1 MGGIKSMSSLNS
13 RKRLQIEAVTQ
24 QLRKLSIR
32 SVLFQQNIT
41 HALGVIQTDLK
52 TIDILAET
60 GPITAGELATI
71 TGNSTSSVTAIL
83 DRLEKAGFI
92 KRIRNTQ
99 DRRKVMIILLEDK
112 VKKLQL
118 YYSSLSESTKEYC
131 EKYSVD
137 ELELIIKFI
146 SDVAQIVETE
156 GRLIRKKL

>member
-1 MGGIKSMSSLNS
+1 MSSLNS

-41 HALGVIQTDLK
+41 HTLGLIQTDLK

-92 KRIRNTQ
+92 IRNRNIQ
-99 DRRKVMIILLEDK
+99 DRRKVMIILLED
-112 VKKLQL
+112 
-118 YYSSLSESTKEYC
+118 
-131 EKYSVD
+131 
-137 ELELIIKFI
+137 
-146 SDVAQIVETE
+146 
-156 GRLIRKKL
+156 

>member
-41 HALGVIQTDLK
+41 HTLGVIQTDLK

-71 TGNSTSSVTAIL
+71 TGNSTSSITAIL
-83 DRLEKAGFI
+83 VRLEKAGFI
-92 KRIRNTQ
+92 IRKRNIQ
-99 DRRKVMIILLEDK
+99 DRRKVMINLLEEK
-112 VKKLQL
+112 VNNLQL
-118 YYSSLSESTKEYC
+118 YYSSLSESTKNYC
-131 EKYSVD
+131 EKYNED
-137 ELELIIKFI
+137 ELELIIQFI
-146 SDVAQIVETE
+146 SDIAQIVETE
-156 GRLIRKKL
+156 GKLIRKKS